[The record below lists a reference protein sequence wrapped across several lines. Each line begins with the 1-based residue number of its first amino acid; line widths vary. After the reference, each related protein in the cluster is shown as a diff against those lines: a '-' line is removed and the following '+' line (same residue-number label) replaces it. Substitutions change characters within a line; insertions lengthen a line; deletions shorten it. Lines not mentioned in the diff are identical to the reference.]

1 MAQISAVATL
11 VTGPALED
19 FEILLFTLSLW
30 NRVKPRLYIFTDSAT
45 KGAIDAAISKYY
57 SGDVQVNIKISL
69 DKYTGLKRAE
79 MEGRGGETY
88 ATLFGDFTVEKT
100 HLMEWALETE
110 KDGVLFCDADI
121 CHLATLPQLP
131 ENSVLALSPHMIR
144 EGDAAKYGYYN
155 AGYLWIKDV
164 ELVKSWRSLCATSH
178 FFEQA
183 CLEDLATVCAEKHG
197 EGSFYEFPIQIN
209 YGWWRLWQGTKP
221 PSELQRA
228 WSFFRNADA
237 TSGLLVEDKPVQS
250 IHTHWHE
257 KNDYATREFNQW
269 ILGKLRKL
277 SSVKKTKQLTSF
289 LEHRGSQN

>member
-1 MAQISAVATL
+1 MNEVSSIATL

-19 FEILLFTLSLW
+19 FEVLLFTLSLW
-30 NRVKPRLYIFTDSAT
+30 NKVKPRLYIFTDSAT
-45 KGAIDAAISKYY
+45 KAGIDAAVSKYY
-57 SGDVQVNIKISL
+57 GSDTLVNIKVSL
-69 DKYTGLKRAE
+69 NKYSGLKRAE
-79 MEGRGGETY
+79 MEARRGEIYT
-88 ATLFGDFTVEKT
+88 TLFGDFTAEKT
-100 HLMEWALETE
+100 TLMEWALETE
-110 KDGVLFCDADI
+110 KGGVLFCDADI
-121 CHLATLPQLP
+121 CHLAGLPQIP
-131 ENSVLALSPHMIR
+131 DNCMLALSPHMIR

-155 AGYLWIKDV
+155 AGYLWIKDTD
-164 ELVKSWRSLCATSH
+164 LVKSWRSLCTTSH

-183 CLEDLATVCAEKHG
+183 CLEDLAIVCAKKHG

-209 YGWWRLWQGTKP
+209 YGWWRLWQGTKL
-221 PSELQRA
+221 PSELQKA

-257 KNDYATREFNQW
+257 KNDHATREFNQW

-277 SSVKKTKQLTSF
+277 SSVRKTKQLTSF